1 MSFNKIVLYKLVL
14 PSEKKIKHMCMFFS
28 AFYCVLSKVVYMS
41 IIFNLKKAF
50 DIFSFRVIHYTRQ
63 FSSGSHA
70 SAETLGKAR
79 YAGSALIKGFFK

>member
-28 AFYCVLSKVVYMS
+28 AFYCVLSKAVYMS

-50 DIFSFRVIHYTRQ
+50 DIFSFKLSIIL
-63 FSSGSHA
+63 GSPPQGA
-70 SAETLGKAR
+70 MLQLK
-79 YAGSALIKGFFK
+79 L

>member
-1 MSFNKIVLYKLVL
+1 MSFNKIVVYKLVL

-50 DIFSFRVIHYTRQ
+50 DIFSFELSIIL
-63 FSSGSHA
+63 GSPPQGA
-70 SAETLGKAR
+70 MLQLK
-79 YAGSALIKGFFK
+79 L

>member
-1 MSFNKIVLYKLVL
+1 MSFNKIVLYKSVL

-50 DIFSFRVIHYTRQ
+50 DIFSFELSIILG
-63 FSSGSHA
+63 SSPQGA
-70 SAETLGKAR
+70 MLQLK
-79 YAGSALIKGFFK
+79 L